1 MRLGLVCLEVARSG
15 VAVAVVVVL
24 VVLVAVTVTESR
36 GFDEDHRARRS

>member
-15 VAVAVVVVL
+15 VAVAVVL